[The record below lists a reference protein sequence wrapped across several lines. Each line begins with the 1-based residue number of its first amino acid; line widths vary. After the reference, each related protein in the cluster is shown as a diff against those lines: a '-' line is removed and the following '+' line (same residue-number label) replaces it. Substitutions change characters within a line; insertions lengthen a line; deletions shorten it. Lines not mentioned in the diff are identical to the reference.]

1 MATIRDVAKVAG
13 VSVSTVSLALNQK
26 ERVSSKTFRKI
37 IEAAESTGY
46 VANPIAKSLRK
57 GRSPFVSLI
66 VSDIRNYFSQMFLAE
81 FEHRAFEKGYLLTL
95 SDKSGLASDETAVIR
110 QLIAQRVTGV
120 MISPTQQTRALLP
133 QLDQAGVPVVLYD
146 HQIPDAG
153 YDFVGLDNRLAVGI
167 LTRHLFGLGHRR
179 IAYIGGEPGLWTTN
193 ERELGFRKAMD
204 SQGLPIDPDT
214 LVSGNYTRDGGHRA
228 SMKLLCDAR
237 PVTAIIAANNEMMI
251 GTLQAAQELGFRCPD
266 DLSICCI
273 DEAPWGD
280 VLRPRVTHAAQ
291 PAREMAIRAATW
303 LLERLEDPNAAI
315 EPRSEAFA
323 PTFVPGETTGRP
335 AAQRG

>member
-37 IEAAESTGY
+37 IEAAEATGY

-66 VSDIRNYFSQMFLAE
+66 VSDIRTYFSQMFLAE
-81 FEHRAFEKGYLLTL
+81 FEHRAFEKGYLVTL
-95 SDKSGLASDETAVIR
+95 SDKSGLASDENAVIQ

-120 MISPTQQTRALLP
+120 MISPTQHTVELLP
-133 QLDQAGVPVVLYD
+133 KLVSAGIPVVLFD
-146 HQIPDAG
+146 HQLPDAG

-167 LTRHLFGLGHRR
+167 LTRHLYGLGHHR
-179 IAYIGGEPGLWTTN
+179 IGFIGGEPGLWTAT
-193 ERELGFRKAMD
+193 EREIGFRNAMET
-204 SQGLPIDPDT
+204 QGLSIEADAV
-214 LVSGNYTRDGGHRA
+214 LVGEYTRSGGYQA
-228 SMKLLCDAR
+228 AMKLLCASS
-237 PVTAIIAANNEMMI
+237 PVTAIVAANNEMMI
-251 GTLQAAQELGFRCPD
+251 GTLQAAQELGFGCPD
-266 DLSICCI
+266 DLSVCCI

-291 PAREMAIRAATW
+291 PARAMAKQTCDW
-303 LLERLEDPNAAI
+303 LLERIADPSVEIGA
-315 EPRSEAFA
+315 RSIAFE

-335 AAQRG
+335 ADRG

>member
-37 IEAAESTGY
+37 MEAADATGY

-66 VSDIRNYFSQMFLAE
+66 VSDIRTYFSQMFLAE
-81 FEHRAFEKGYLLTL
+81 FEHKAFEKGYLLTL

-120 MISPTQQTRALLP
+120 MICPTHQTSALLP
-133 QLDQAGVPVVLYD
+133 QLDTAGIPVVLFD
-146 HQIPDAG
+146 HQVPGGG

-179 IAYIGGEPGLWTTN
+179 IAYIGGERGLWTTG
-193 ERELGFRKAMD
+193 ERELGFRQAMET
-204 SQGLPIDPDT
+204 QGLQVDEDT
-214 LVSGNYTRDGGHRA
+214 IISSDYTRVGGYRA
-228 SMKLLCDAR
+228 SMKLLCDSK
-237 PVTAIIAANNEMMI
+237 PVTAIVTANNEMMI
-251 GTLQAAQELGFRCPD
+251 GTLQAAQELGFRCPE

-291 PAREMAIRAATW
+291 PAREMAVRASAW
-303 LLERLEDPNAAI
+303 MLERLEDPTADIA
-315 EPRSEAFA
+315 PRSEAFE
-323 PTFVPGETTGRP
+323 PTFVPGDTTGPP
-335 AAQRG
+335 ARR